1 MFEILKS
8 VIAKNKNQLVYEKE
22 GNTAIK
28 KLNEVSDII
37 PKADALDF
45 LNKMQYAYVTYRET
59 EVQLKTIEAQRDV
72 LITEIKE
79 RYELYHKVFDNI
91 FEERKMAINKSFEI
105 IDEGL
110 KNNDRDL
117 VNIGMKGLSKVVSS
131 SPFANVEQLTQMIES
146 GQKIQI

>member
-8 VIAKNKNQLVYEKE
+8 VIAKNKNQLVHEKE

-45 LNKMQYAYVTYRET
+45 FNKMQYAYVTYRET

-117 VNIGMKGLSKVVSS
+117 VNIGMQGLSKVVSS

>member
-1 MFEILKS
+1 MLEILKN
-8 VIAKNKNQLVYEKE
+8 VIAKNKNQLVQIKE

-117 VNIGMKGLSKVVSS
+117 VNIGMQGLSKVVSS